1 MFWASEITASDLKRG
16 KNFVRVFAT
25 RTLPIIAAYCM
36 YTTILTNALGSQSLI
51 QQAQL
56 TEFVSLIVC
65 KSYVVNV
72 NP

>member
-36 YTTILTNALGSQSLI
+36 YTTILTNALTMLLAKVIWSMAYNHKTLI
-51 QQAQL
+51 INIH
-56 TEFVSLIVC
+56 S
-65 KSYVVNV
+65 
-72 NP
+72 